1 MLRRF
6 WENIGTLLLAFLLA
20 ALVWVVAVN
29 EENPVETNKLAQPV
43 PIELLGKPD
52 DMLIIGSVISSTQ
65 VELSAPRLTWEKL
78 SARQVRVTA
87 DVSDLAPG
95 TYTIALNAT
104 TSETNARILSIEPDE
119 ITITLERSAT
129 REIPVEVTL
138 LGEPAAGYEAEQP
151 QLSSDT
157 VTVSGPSSAVGRVS
171 GIVARLSIE
180 GLRGD
185 FRGTVNFIPVDSAGN
200 PVSGVTLTPDS
211 AQVTVPITQREGYRD
226 VAVKLVITGQ
236 VASGY
241 QVTNITVAPNFITV
255 ASSDPR
261 LVEQMPGFVNTLPL
275 DISGASD
282 DVVRRLP
289 LELPAGV
296 TVDGEQVVLVQVNI
310 AAIEYSLQVER
321 VLEMRGLSV
330 GLSATT
336 SPETVD
342 VLLLGPLTVL
352 DGLSLEDVRVIL
364 DLEGL
369 GPGTYQVTPQVEVL
383 PEGLRAENVLPSQV
397 EVIVVLG
404 TPTPSPTL
412 EPEAAID
419 LTATVT
425 PTPRPTL
432 RPPTATA
439 TPAATSSLTPSA
451 TPTRTK

>member
-1 MLRRF
+1 MLR
-6 WENIGTLLLAFLLA
+6 WIGQNIGTLVLAFLLA
-20 ALVWVVAVN
+20 ILVWVVAVN
-29 EENPVETNKLAQPV
+29 EENPPETRILAQEV
-43 PIELLGKPD
+43 PIELLGKSD
-52 DMLIIGSVISSTQ
+52 DMLIIGSVVSSTR
-65 VELSAPRLTWEKL
+65 VGLTAPRLTWEKL

-87 DVSDLAPG
+87 DVTGLEPG
-95 TYTIALNAT
+95 AYTLPLSAT
-104 TSETNARILSIEPDE
+104 TTETNARDLTLDPAE

-129 REIPVEVTL
+129 RAIPVEVTL

-151 QLSSDT
+151 QLSAEA
-157 VTVSGPSSAVGRVS
+157 VTVFGPSSAVGRVS
-171 GIVARLSIE
+171 SILARLSIE

-185 FRGTVNFIPVDSAGN
+185 FRGTVNFLPVDSAGN
-200 PVSGVTLTPDS
+200 PVGGVTLTPAT

-336 SPETVD
+336 SPATVD

-369 GPGTYQVTPQVEVL
+369 GPGAYQVTPRVEVL

-404 TPTPSPTL
+404 TPTPSPTVTP
-412 EPEAAID
+412 EPTID
-419 LTATVT
+419 LTVTFT

-432 RPPTATA
+432 PLFTA
-439 TPAATSSLTPSA
+439 TPTPSPTTSA
-451 TPTRTK
+451 TPTLSQ